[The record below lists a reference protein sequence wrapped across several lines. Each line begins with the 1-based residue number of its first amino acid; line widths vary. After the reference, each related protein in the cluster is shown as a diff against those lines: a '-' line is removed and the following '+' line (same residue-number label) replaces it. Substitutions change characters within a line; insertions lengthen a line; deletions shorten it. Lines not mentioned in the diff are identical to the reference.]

1 MKKKIFFVI
10 ILIIILIVGAFT
22 IKNFGTKKVL
32 MNEKAE
38 GKNLVVTFTE
48 FEKPID
54 DLGKGSYTMGGGA
67 YEYTKPGYVNRL
79 AHFTVDNVGKCD
91 IDVSI
96 IATLNYGDGYT
107 FVPAKSWYHVDYIYN
122 KKGEKIEGGSW
133 VNSIQ
138 TLSPFDEPLECI
150 IAFLIPEEV
159 AEGNEEMSI
168 TFEFD
173 GKKFVAPIK

>member
-38 GKNLVVTFTE
+38 GKNLIVTFTE
-48 FEKPID
+48 FEIPID
-54 DLGKGSYTMGGGA
+54 DLGKGSYTLGGGS

-79 AHFTVDNVGKCD
+79 AHFTVDNVGKSD

-107 FVPAKSWYHVDYIYN
+107 FVPAKSWYHVDNI
-122 KKGEKIEGGSW
+122 
-133 VNSIQ
+133 
-138 TLSPFDEPLECI
+138 
-150 IAFLIPEEV
+150 
-159 AEGNEEMSI
+159 
-168 TFEFD
+168 
-173 GKKFVAPIK
+173 